1 MQIGA
6 HSWKAMRPIVAG
18 RLSSSLKTSRYFL
31 AFRKPFL
38 VQRISIQA
46 YSLKLLEIAPSSQD
60 NPILAFWIGER
71 LNIRCTML
79 CHSTLDS
86 IGSAVVV
93 TTEV

>member
-31 AFRKPFL
+31 AFL
-38 VQRISIQA
+38 VQRISIQTC
-46 YSLKLLEIAPSSQD
+46 SLELLEIAPYSQD

-93 TTEV
+93 TSEV